1 MRVIGVL
8 VAWQKPDLPRRKA
21 GTTIYPPS
29 RMMGFGLLSPENFL
43 LLTNFITSRP
53 PAWLW

>member
-1 MRVIGVL
+1 MRVFVL
-8 VAWQKPDLPRRKA
+8 VAWQKPDLPKKSGNA
-21 GTTIYPPS
+21 IYPPS

>member
-1 MRVIGVL
+1 MRVFG
-8 VAWQKPDLPRRKA
+8 VAWQKPDLHEEKSGNA
-21 GTTIYPPS
+21 IYLPS